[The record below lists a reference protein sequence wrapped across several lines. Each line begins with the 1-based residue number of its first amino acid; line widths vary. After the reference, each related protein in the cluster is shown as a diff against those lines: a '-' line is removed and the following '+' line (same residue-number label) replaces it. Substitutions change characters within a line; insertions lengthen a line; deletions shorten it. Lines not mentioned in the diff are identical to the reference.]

1 MPMAMSSFFT
11 PPLFRP
17 PQDHCSKVIQGILAM
32 EEGRTMVKQVRRFL
46 SSLSSLF
53 LDKAD
58 QRNLTALGHAVTWGQ
73 VSWAE
78 GAIMFVKSLDCTN
91 VSSDSLT

>member
-1 MPMAMSSFFT
+1 
-11 PPLFRP
+11 
-17 PQDHCSKVIQGILAM
+17 
-32 EEGRTMVKQVRRFL
+32 MVKQVRRFL

-73 VSWAE
+73 VSWAK
-78 GAIMFVKSLDCTN
+78 GAFMFDKSFRLHECLSRFFDVMEKTQF
-91 VSSDSLT
+91 L

>member
-1 MPMAMSSFFT
+1 
-11 PPLFRP
+11 
-17 PQDHCSKVIQGILAM
+17 M

-78 GAIMFVKSLDCTN
+78 GAIMFDKSFRLHEWFFRFFDVMEKTQF
-91 VSSDSLT
+91 L

>member
-1 MPMAMSSFFT
+1 MFKGNPGNTSHRGGKDDGETGASF
-11 PPLFRP
+11 L
-17 PQDHCSKVIQGILAM
+17 
-32 EEGRTMVKQVRRFL
+32 FL
-46 SSLSSLF
+46 SSLFSLF

-78 GAIMFVKSLDCTN
+78 GAIMFDKSFSLHECFFRFFDVKEKTKIR
-91 VSSDSLT
+91 

>member
-1 MPMAMSSFFT
+1 
-11 PPLFRP
+11 
-17 PQDHCSKVIQGILAM
+17 
-32 EEGRTMVKQVRRFL
+32 MVKQVRRFL

-78 GAIMFVKSLDCTN
+78 SAIMFDKSFRLHEWFFRFFDVMEQTQFI
-91 VSSDSLT
+91 

>member
-1 MPMAMSSFFT
+1 
-11 PPLFRP
+11 
-17 PQDHCSKVIQGILAM
+17 
-32 EEGRTMVKQVRRFL
+32 MVKQVRRFL
-46 SSLSSLF
+46 FSLFSLF

-78 GAIMFVKSLDCTN
+78 GAIMFDKSLDCTD
-91 VSSDSLT
+91 VSSDSLTGWRKHNFFEKTQVHAAASLLDAGASVNGTGKCFPCS

>member
-1 MPMAMSSFFT
+1 
-11 PPLFRP
+11 
-17 PQDHCSKVIQGILAM
+17 M

-91 VSSDSLT
+91 VCSDSLT